1 MSHGY
6 GGEVEIWGLNDISV
20 LKTNKGS
27 PNKTEVRVKEFFKKQ
42 PISETAGT
50 ERPSPQNNLH

>member
-6 GGEVEIWGLNDISV
+6 GEEVEIWGLNNISV